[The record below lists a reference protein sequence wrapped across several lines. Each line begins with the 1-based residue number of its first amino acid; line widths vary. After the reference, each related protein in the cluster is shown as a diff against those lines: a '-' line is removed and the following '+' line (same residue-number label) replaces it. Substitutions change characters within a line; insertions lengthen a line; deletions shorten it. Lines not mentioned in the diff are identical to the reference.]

1 MAGGE
6 ESQESFIL
14 ENNWL
19 STKPRLL
26 PLTSLLNKFSN
37 VSCLASW
44 RSLVMGKTVWD
55 LHRNVSRSSR
65 VDTFLHN
72 EDISSN
78 FRSSS
83 EPTLVEL
90 LLNGHFR
97 KLQLPPH
104 CHGLDGVPSDTSVTL
119 LLASL
124 SFNPCHFAEQLCR
137 NWFISSDFD
146 SRQFEDC
153 SELFIEGRLQ
163 LAIWITILSQAC
175 HTFVQFWQD
184 RN

>member
-1 MAGGE
+1 M
-6 ESQESFIL
+6 
-14 ENNWL
+14 
-19 STKPRLL
+19 
-26 PLTSLLNKFSN
+26 FSN

-104 CHGLDGVPSDTSVTL
+104 CHGLDGVPSDTSVISHPATCILVLQPMSFCYFVAIYTL
-119 LLASL
+119 VHLIWFWFTSVWGLLWAVHWREATARDLNRNFIPSL
-124 SFNPCHFAEQLCR
+124 SHFCSVLTRSQLKM
-137 NWFISSDFD
+137 S
-146 SRQFEDC
+146 
-153 SELFIEGRLQ
+153 
-163 LAIWITILSQAC
+163 
-175 HTFVQFWQD
+175 
-184 RN
+184 

>member
-1 MAGGE
+1 M
-6 ESQESFIL
+6 
-14 ENNWL
+14 
-19 STKPRLL
+19 
-26 PLTSLLNKFSN
+26 FSN

-104 CHGLDGVPSDTSVTL
+104 CHGLDGVPSDTSVISHPATCILVLQPMSFCWTTL
-119 LLASL
+119 SQ
-124 SFNPCHFAEQLCR
+124 FTHCH
-137 NWFISSDFD
+137 WFISSDFD

-163 LAIWITILSQAC
+163 LAIWIAILSQAC

>member
-1 MAGGE
+1 M
-6 ESQESFIL
+6 
-14 ENNWL
+14 
-19 STKPRLL
+19 
-26 PLTSLLNKFSN
+26 FSN

-44 RSLVMGKTVWD
+44 RSLVMGKTVC
-55 LHRNVSRSSR
+55 NVSRSSR

-104 CHGLDGVPSDTSVTL
+104 CHGLDGVPSDTSVISHPATCILVLQPMSFCWTTL
-119 LLASL
+119 SQFTHWFIWFWFTSVWGLLWAVHWREATARDLNCNFIPSL
-124 SFNPCHFAEQLCR
+124 SHFCSVLTRSQLKM
-137 NWFISSDFD
+137 S
-146 SRQFEDC
+146 
-153 SELFIEGRLQ
+153 
-163 LAIWITILSQAC
+163 
-175 HTFVQFWQD
+175 
-184 RN
+184 

>member
-1 MAGGE
+1 
-6 ESQESFIL
+6 
-14 ENNWL
+14 
-19 STKPRLL
+19 
-26 PLTSLLNKFSN
+26 
-37 VSCLASW
+37 
-44 RSLVMGKTVWD
+44 MGKTVC
-55 LHRNVSRSSR
+55 NVSRSSR

-137 NWFISSDFD
+137 NLHIAIGSSHLILIHVSLRIALSCSLKGGYSSRSESQFYPKLVTLLFSFD
-146 SRQFEDC
+146 KIAIKD
-153 SELFIEGRLQ
+153 ELESGSSIDGG
-163 LAIWITILSQAC
+163 IT
-175 HTFVQFWQD
+175 
-184 RN
+184 RG

>member
-1 MAGGE
+1 
-6 ESQESFIL
+6 
-14 ENNWL
+14 
-19 STKPRLL
+19 
-26 PLTSLLNKFSN
+26 
-37 VSCLASW
+37 
-44 RSLVMGKTVWD
+44 MGKTVC
-55 LHRNVSRSSR
+55 NVSRSSR

-137 NWFISSDFD
+137 NLHIGSSDFD

-163 LAIWITILSQAC
+163 LAI
-175 HTFVQFWQD
+175 
-184 RN
+184 

>member
-1 MAGGE
+1 M
-6 ESQESFIL
+6 
-14 ENNWL
+14 
-19 STKPRLL
+19 
-26 PLTSLLNKFSN
+26 FSN

-104 CHGLDGVPSDTSVTL
+104 CHGLDGVPSDTSVISHPAACILVLQPMSSLLNNFVAIYTL
-119 LLASL
+119 VHLIWFWFTSVWGLLWAVHWREATARDLNCNFIPSL
-124 SFNPCHFAEQLCR
+124 SHFCSVLTRSQLKM
-137 NWFISSDFD
+137 S
-146 SRQFEDC
+146 
-153 SELFIEGRLQ
+153 
-163 LAIWITILSQAC
+163 
-175 HTFVQFWQD
+175 
-184 RN
+184 